1 MARPAGRV
9 FARWGRR
16 RVERHFHHTA
26 AISTPIPLES
36 ARNQSVDRAR
46 SPAARPIVYELA
58 PSQSLCATRRPVVD
72 HDHRRCIDAGQ
83 NEIPDNGLR
92 SRRITHGTVMTGL
105 DYLRIE
111 GVKTDLAAGSSSHPS
126 RLLRILIHIT
136 LDPRRSHLCA
146 PIKLFV
152 RALDPAL
159 ETISTSSQ
167 RRFEPG
173 IVSAPGRASVLPVAL
188 RITVRIAV
196 RIAGNFFQEATGERS
211 RGVFYIGH
219 TTGIRTGFSLRAGLS
234 PVMRTESASPRV
246 R

>member
-1 MARPAGRV
+1 
-9 FARWGRR
+9 
-16 RVERHFHHTA
+16 
-26 AISTPIPLES
+26 
-36 ARNQSVDRAR
+36 
-46 SPAARPIVYELA
+46 
-58 PSQSLCATRRPVVD
+58 
-72 HDHRRCIDAGQ
+72 
-83 NEIPDNGLR
+83 
-92 SRRITHGTVMTGL
+92 MTGL